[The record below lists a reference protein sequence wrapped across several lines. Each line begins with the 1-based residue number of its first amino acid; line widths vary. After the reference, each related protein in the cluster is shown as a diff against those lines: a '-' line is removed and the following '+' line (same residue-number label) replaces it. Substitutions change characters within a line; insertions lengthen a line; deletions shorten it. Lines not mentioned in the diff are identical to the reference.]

1 MKKRSFIDKIYP
13 KKIIKK
19 YNSKIE
25 LLSDDTKLN
34 VRKFL
39 YYRLIGSIAI
49 FLVLAIFSKYS
60 YLTAPF
66 YTLIYYF
73 GITYLLIDYPI
84 KRRTLELEHEAIFFF
99 EILELTLESGRTL
112 SQALEITS
120 ENVDGKLS
128 NEFKKTLNEV
138 KMGKSLIESLK
149 AMKERIPSD
158 TINNTILNMTES
170 SIFGSNIISSINNQ
184 LDYLKNK
191 ELMDIK
197 AKITKL
203 PTKISIISVVFFVP
217 LIMLIILSPVI
228 LELLMSK

>member
-13 KKIIKK
+13 KEVIKK
-19 YNSKIE
+19 YNVKIE
-25 LLSDDTKLN
+25 LLSDDTTLN

-39 YYRLIGSIAI
+39 YYRLIGSIIIFSFFAI
-49 FLVLAIFSKYS
+49 VSKYS
-60 YLTAPF
+60 YITAPLF
-66 YTLIYYF
+66 TLIYYL
-73 GITYLLIDYPI
+73 GIKYMLIDYPI
-84 KRRTLELEHEAIFFF
+84 KKRGLELEHESIFFF

-128 NEFKKTLNEV
+128 KEFKKTLNEV
-138 KMGKSLIESLK
+138 RLGKSLIESLK

-170 SIFGSNIISSINNQ
+170 SIFGSNIIASINNQ
-184 LDYLKNK
+184 LDYLRNK

-197 AKITKL
+197 GKIAKL
-203 PTKISIISVVFFVP
+203 PTKISIISVLLFIP
-217 LIMLIILSPVI
+217 LILLIILSPVLI
-228 LELLMSK
+228 ELVIG